1 MDLMNW
7 SLIVSDFVFH
17 WVIQSSL
24 LILVGLVAARLLRKR
39 GAAFQ
44 SAIYRTTLM
53 AACVCPFATWSL
65 SQTEFSGWAFRF
77 PDAWK
82 TEQVTQAEP
91 QPTIDLQPEP
101 TAVNNATTALDVHPQ
116 AAVKPL
122 AATVPSQTAPNQ
134 IPSNLQVTPSTEINQ
149 RSQPLP
155 STAESE
161 SLAPLSP
168 VEVPSPCLLYTSPSP
183 RDRTRSRM
191 PSSA

>member
-7 SLIVSDFVFH
+7 SLIVSDFVLH

-155 STAESE
+155 ATAESE
-161 SLAPLSP
+161 SLAPLSNWHANC
-168 VEVPSPCLLYTSPSP
+168 EFLQNALFLEI
-183 RDRTRSRM
+183 
-191 PSSA
+191 